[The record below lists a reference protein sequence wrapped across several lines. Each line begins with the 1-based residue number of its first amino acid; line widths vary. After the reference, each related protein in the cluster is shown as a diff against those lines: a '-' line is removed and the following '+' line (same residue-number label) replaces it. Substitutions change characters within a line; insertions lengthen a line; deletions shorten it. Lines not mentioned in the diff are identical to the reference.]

1 VVQSVSARREWKVP
15 ASIMGHGR
23 RIIKGIDISADRP
36 LLGNMAEDPFLLKPR
51 DVSDFPEQW
60 VNDTQTGTKKLVIG
74 KIRNELKRPFASIL
88 HPYRK
93 FGVRDG
99 LLHALA
105 HWQEG

>member
-1 VVQSVSARREWKVP
+1 MHVFVEDRKHHEIAEFIRVLLLQKLQDPIAYLPHVVQSVSARREWKVP

-60 VNDTQTGTKKLVIG
+60 VNDTQTWTKKLLIG
-74 KIRNELKRPFASIL
+74 K
-88 HPYRK
+88 
-93 FGVRDG
+93 
-99 LLHALA
+99 
-105 HWQEG
+105 